1 MLIFVYDTET
11 TGLMRGNNYTS
22 LDISFLA
29 SIAALLYDSE
39 LNRIVSSFNAMVK
52 PEGWSMPEEA
62 GKINGLTDEYLNS
75 VGIPASVV
83 IPTVIALSNKADL
96 RVAHNADFDD
106 NIIAAN
112 IWREIIKDGHSKS
125 TAQGIVEQWLAIPTY
140 CTMRNSKEIVG
151 ALDKRGRI
159 KYPKLIE
166 AYKFFFNKDLDRAH
180 SANADAVAT
189 LEIYLALKKQEV

>member
-52 PEGWSMPEEA
+52 PEGWSMSEEA

-96 RVAHNADFDD
+96 RVAHNADFD
-106 NIIAAN
+106 NNVIAAN

-125 TAQGIVEQWLAIPTY
+125 TAQSIVEQWLVIPTY
-140 CTMRNSKEIVG
+140 CTMRESKEIVG

-189 LEIYLALKKQEV
+189 LEIYLALKNLEV